1 MVWVGVS
8 YGGVRSLVVVVRVRV
23 CPALYLEVYGA
34 EPGFGIEKL
43 GAVCVPLPKHA
54 GRSLLRHPKIRSQ
67 NLDGGSAVK
76 VVHQLGRAVRH

>member
-34 EPGFGIEKL
+34 EPRFGIEKL
-43 GAVCVPLPKHA
+43 GAVCVYPYPNMLVVVYCGIPKL
-54 GRSLLRHPKIRSQ
+54 G
-67 NLDGGSAVK
+67 VK
-76 VVHQLGRAVRH
+76 TSMVVRL